1 VGNACEDDIAAFG
14 RFFGAQCF
22 KVQGINALQMRM
34 NQAYG
39 LSRQLAGSDRGNL
52 DFGMVCEETQKL
64 PTGVARSTDN
74 SYIYHN
80 IPDELM
86 I

>member
-1 VGNACEDDIAAFG
+1 
-14 RFFGAQCF
+14 
-22 KVQGINALQMRM
+22 MRM

-39 LSRQLAGSDRGNL
+39 LSRQLAGSDRGYL
-52 DFGMVCEETQKL
+52 DFGMVCEETQEL